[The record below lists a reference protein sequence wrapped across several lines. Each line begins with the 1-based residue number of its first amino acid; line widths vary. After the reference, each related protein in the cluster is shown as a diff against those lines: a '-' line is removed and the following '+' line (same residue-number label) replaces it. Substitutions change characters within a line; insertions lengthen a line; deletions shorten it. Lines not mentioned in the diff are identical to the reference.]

1 MTSEGATP
9 GPAQPGPAHPGP
21 APPGSVRP
29 GPVYVTVLVIA
40 TCGLVYEL
48 VAGTLASYLLGDSVT
63 QFSLVIGVY
72 LTAMG
77 LGAWLSRFLERGL
90 AQRFVEAEIAVA
102 FVGGLSAPI
111 LYFSFSS
118 PRFFQ
123 PVFFTV
129 VVVIG
134 ALVGLEIPLMLRLLR
149 TSVAFKDLVSQVLTF
164 DYLGALAAS
173 VLFPIVF
180 VPRLGLVRTSVLFG
194 LLNAAVAFASIRIFR
209 ERIAAPRPLVLK
221 AALVSGLLLAAFVT
235 ADRLT
240 SMAEESQYADEV
252 LLAKTTPYQR
262 IVLTR
267 NRAGF
272 QLFLNGHLQFSS
284 VDEYR
289 YHEALVHPAFAVVPG
304 ARRIAVLGG
313 GDGLAVREILKQPG
327 VESVTLVDLDPAM
340 TEMARSQPLVSRLNA
355 HALDSPKVKVVNEDA
370 MVWLP
375 KGTDLYDIVFVDF
388 PDPNSFSVGKLYTSR
403 FYGMVKRRL
412 DPDGAMAVQSTS
424 PLFARQSFWI
434 VERTIA
440 AAGFATRPYHAAV
453 PSFGEWGFVLA
464 AGKPFEAPRE
474 VLPGLR
480 YLSTANLAG
489 LFSFGPDM
497 AQLEGPVNRLNSQV
511 LVRTYE
517 KEWKRFE

>member
-1 MTSEGATP
+1 VTSEGA
-9 GPAQPGPAHPGP
+9 
-21 APPGSVRP
+21 GSAGAIRP
-29 GPVYVTVLVIA
+29 GPVYLTVLVIA

-72 LTAMG
+72 LTSMG
-77 LGAWLSRFLERGL
+77 LGAWLTKFLERGL

-123 PVFFTV
+123 PVFFSV
-129 VVVIG
+129 VVLIG
-134 ALVGLEIPLMLRLLR
+134 VLVGLEIPLMLRLLR
-149 TSVAFKDLVSQVLTF
+149 TSVVFKDLVSQVLTF
-164 DYLGALAAS
+164 DYLGALVAS

-194 LLNAAVAFASIRIFR
+194 LLNAAVAFASIQIFR
-209 ERIAAPRPLVLK
+209 DRIGSPRRLVLK
-221 AALVSGLLLAAFVT
+221 AAFVTAVLLAAFVS

-240 SMAEESQYADEV
+240 ALAEETQYADEV
-252 LLAKTTPYQR
+252 LLARTTPYQR

-289 YHEALVHPAFAVVPG
+289 YHEALVHPAFAVNPG
-304 ARRIAVLGG
+304 AKRIAVLGG
-313 GDGLAVREILKQPG
+313 GDGLAVREILRHPL
-327 VESVTLVDLDPAM
+327 VESVTLVDLDPAI
-340 TEMARSQPLVSRLNA
+340 TDLARSHPLFRKLNGES
-355 HALDSPKVKVVNEDA
+355 LSSPKVTVVNEDA

-375 KGTDLYDIVFVDF
+375 KGTDLFDLVFVDF
-388 PDPNSFSVGKLYTSR
+388 PDPNSFAVGKLYTVR
-403 FYGMVKRRL
+403 FYAMLKARL
-412 DPDGAMAVQSTS
+412 DPDGAIAVQSTS

-440 AAGFATRPYHAAV
+440 AAGYVTRPYHATV
-453 PSFGEWGFVLA
+453 PSFGEWGYVLA
-464 AGKPFEAPRE
+464 ARKPFDVPAKVP
-474 VLPGLR
+474 PGLR
-480 YLSTANLAG
+480 YLSDASLPG
-489 LFSFGPDM
+489 LFTFGPDM
-497 AQLEGPVNRLNSQV
+497 ARLEVPVNRLNSQV

-517 KEWKRFE
+517 QEWKKFE